1 MWVSAV
7 VITGMEGEGE
17 TEVKDEESGDIW
29 CEAPES
35 KTHSECD
42 IPEELW
48 YNWPMKKETDIACGC
63 KERSFWNCSA
73 KVLGSIIEPEEATAV
88 VLWYGGL

>member
-1 MWVSAV
+1 MRVPST

-48 YNWPMKKETDIACGC
+48 
-63 KERSFWNCSA
+63 
-73 KVLGSIIEPEEATAV
+73 
-88 VLWYGGL
+88 